1 MKKGTLDNG
10 FKYEVDESNL
20 DDMEFLELFAGAMT
34 GENPWGMFKA
44 INKLFPGDAK
54 KHLYDFCRDPKTKK
68 VPPEKVGDLIGKV
81 IEDAREDGKN
91 S

>member
-10 FKYEVDESNL
+10 FKYEIDDECL
-20 DDMEFLELFAGAMT
+20 DDMEFLEVFADAAT

-44 INKLFPGDAK
+44 IKELFPGDSK
-54 KHLYDFCRDPKTKK
+54 KRLYDFCRDPKTKK
-68 VPPEKVGDLIGKV
+68 VSPEKVGDLIGKV
-81 IEDAREDGKN
+81 IEDARKDGKN